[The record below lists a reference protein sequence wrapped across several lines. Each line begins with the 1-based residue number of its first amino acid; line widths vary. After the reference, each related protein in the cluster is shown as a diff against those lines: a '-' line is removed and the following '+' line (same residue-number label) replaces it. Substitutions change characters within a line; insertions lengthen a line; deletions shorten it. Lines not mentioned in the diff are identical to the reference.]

1 MKITLHDVCYQGYY
15 FEELEF
21 ELPNVKNLE
30 DVTIDMISEYVFDD
44 LDGYINFH
52 ESFMINGKPT

>member
-1 MKITLHDVCYQGYY
+1 MKISLHDVCYQGYY
-15 FEELEF
+15 FKDLEF

-30 DVTIDMISEYVFDD
+30 DVTVDMIAEYVFDD
-44 LDGYINFH
+44 LDNYINFH